1 MLNGIKT
8 FLKVI
13 FGEWKLFWKDP
24 AALLLLVVAVAV
36 YAVYYPLPYMH
47 QTVSK
52 IPVAVVDL
60 DGSKMSRELVR
71 MSQSTQ
77 SLDIVAVYN
86 NMDSAEVAMAETRVY
101 GIMRI
106 PENMERRVQRG
117 ENVAVGIYTHGSYV
131 MLHGAIGTAFATCVA
146 TLSAPI
152 KVKRLVL
159 SRGLSLA
166 EAKSIRDPFPVQFR
180 TMFNG
185 VSGYANYVVPAVLVL
200 ILQQT
205 IIVGACTLGGPR
217 RNRKFRKG
225 MYPEENA
232 PALVRYFGRGFA
244 YFVHYCIWIAI
255 FHYFIYALFEFPR
268 RGDLVTVSAFA
279 ACFLPASIAFAFVCS
294 LAFKYRES
302 AMQFFLFLSIPFL
315 FMSGF
320 SWPRASMPE
329 WMQWVACLVPS
340 TYAVPAWLATEQLGA
355 SLWEIS
361 HYLYALLCQ
370 ALGYGILGYLL
381 LKLRDKFP
389 GKGDI

>member
-1 MLNGIKT
+1 MKSIKT
-8 FLKVI
+8 FLSVI
-13 FGEWKLFWKDP
+13 LREWKLFFSDP
-24 AALLLLVVAVAV
+24 AVFLLVVVAV
-36 YAVYYPLPYMH
+36 GLYAVYYPLPYLN

-52 IPVAVVDL
+52 VPVAIVDL

-77 SLDIVAVYN
+77 SLDVVAVYDD
-86 NMDSAEVAMAETRVY
+86 MDSAEIAMAETRVY

-185 VSGYANYVVPAVLVL
+185 ISGYANYVVPAVLVL

-205 IIVGACTLGGPR
+205 IIVGTCTLGGPR
-217 RNRKFRKG
+217 RNRKFLRHKNL
-225 MYPEENA
+225 PEEKS
-232 PALVRYFGRGFA
+232 PAWMRYIGRGFA
-244 YFVHYCIWIAI
+244 FFVHYCIWIAI

-268 RGDLVTVSAFA
+268 RGDVVTIAAFA
-279 ACFLPASIAFAFVCS
+279 ASFLPATIAFAFVCS
-294 LAFKYRES
+294 LAFRRRES

-320 SWPRASMPE
+320 SWPRSSMPE
-329 WMQWVACLVPS
+329 WMQWLSCLVPS
-340 TYAVPAWLATEQLGA
+340 TYAVPAWLAVEQLGA

-370 ALGYGILGYLL
+370 ACCYGILGYIL
-381 LKLRDKFP
+381 LKLRDRHP

>member
-1 MLNGIKT
+1 MKFIKT
-8 FLKVI
+8 FLAVI
-13 FGEWKLFWKDP
+13 FTEWKLFFRDP
-24 AALLLLVVAVAV
+24 AALLLVVVAVAV
-36 YAVYYPLPYMH
+36 YAVYYPLPYLN

-52 IPVAVVDL
+52 VPVAIVDL
-60 DGSKMSRELVR
+60 DGSAMSRNLIR
-71 MSQSTQ
+71 MSLSTQ
-77 SLDIVAVYN
+77 SLDVVAVYD
-86 NMDSAEVAMAETRVY
+86 NMDSAELAMAETRVY

-106 PENMERRVQRG
+106 PENMERRVQHG

-146 TLSAPI
+146 TLNAPI

-217 RNRKFRKG
+217 RNRKFRG
-225 MYPEENA
+225 GHFESENS
-232 PALVRYFGRGFA
+232 PAYMRFLGRGFA
-244 YFVHYCIWIAI
+244 FFTHYCIWIAV

-268 RGDLVTVSAFA
+268 RGDFVTIAAFA
-279 ACFLPASIAFAFVCS
+279 ASFLPASIAFAFVCS
-294 LAFKYRES
+294 LAFKHRES

-315 FMSGF
+315 FLSGF

-329 WMQWVACLVPS
+329 WMQWFGCLVPS

-355 SLWEIS
+355 SLQEIS

-370 ALGYGILGYLL
+370 ACGYGILGYIL
-381 LKLRDKFP
+381 LKIRDRHP
-389 GKGDI
+389 GKGEI